1 MRLHETKKLLPNKRN
16 GHQIDKTAQRMEENL
31 CQLYIWQGINSQNIP
46 GAQKT
51 KLQRIN
57 DPRKKWANE
66 LHRTFSKE
74 EIHMAKKHMKKCSPS
89 LTIKKI

>member
-1 MRLHETKKLLPNKRN
+1 MGLHEIKKFL
-16 GHQIDKTAQRMEENL
+16 HDRMAAHRMGKNL

-57 DPRKKWANE
+57 DPMTKWTNKLNRA
-66 LHRTFSKE
+66 FSKE
-74 EIHMAKKHMKKCSPS
+74 EVQMAKTHK
-89 LTIKKI
+89 